1 MQELEEQR
9 QLGDDPNTWIGNEPR
24 ISCWSML
31 DDAPVPG
38 GIPESG
44 DETRREEA
52 SHTPTLAPTT
62 VTLEDTGF
70 DSEITL
76 CDSDESG
83 ASIFGLRR
91 TVHEVEKGDELS
103 DSSSQDTGRWHW

>member
-1 MQELEEQR
+1 
-9 QLGDDPNTWIGNEPR
+9 
-24 ISCWSML
+24 ML